1 MWGEVGW
8 GGVGRGGVGD
18 EPRTTK
24 PTLYKQII
32 FLKYKQRPLAQLRHD
47 RETDRPETSGAVQHD
62 EGERVDKLGKLREAW
77 RAR

>member
-1 MWGEVGW
+1 MGW
-8 GGVGRGGVGD
+8 GGVGWVTNLAQLNRL
-18 EPRTTK
+18 
-24 PTLYKQII
+24 LYKQII

>member
-1 MWGEVGW
+1 MRWDGVGW
-8 GGVGRGGVGD
+8 GGVGWVTNLVQLNRL
-18 EPRTTK
+18 
-24 PTLYKQII
+24 LYKQII

>member
-1 MWGEVGW
+1 VGW
-8 GGVGRGGVGD
+8 GGVGWVTNLAQLNRL
-18 EPRTTK
+18 
-24 PTLYKQII
+24 LYKQII